1 MYGHQSLTLPAGTT
15 LAATGAA
22 THTLALMVAG
32 FALLFAGLAVLKLLP
47 KRR

>member
-1 MYGHQSLTLPAGTT
+1 MYGQTSMTMPGAT

-22 THTLALMVAG
+22 TNTLALMVAG

>member
-1 MYGHQSLTLPAGTT
+1 MYGHTSLTLPGTT

-22 THTLALMVAG
+22 TNTLALAVAG

-47 KRR
+47 KRH

>member
-1 MYGHQSLTLPAGTT
+1 MYGHQNLTMPGAG

-22 THTLALMVAG
+22 TNTLALLVAG

>member
-1 MYGHQSLTLPAGTT
+1 MAPC
-15 LAATGAA
+15 GAA
-22 THTLALMVAG
+22 TQTLALLVAG